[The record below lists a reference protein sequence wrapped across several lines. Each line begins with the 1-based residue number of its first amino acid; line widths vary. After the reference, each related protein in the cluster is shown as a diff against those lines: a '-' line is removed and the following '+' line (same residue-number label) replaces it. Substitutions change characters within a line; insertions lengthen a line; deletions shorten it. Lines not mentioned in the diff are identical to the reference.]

1 MECQEC
7 HENPA
12 TLHFKHV
19 VNGEERKLSLCEACA
34 KKKGYVTFPEE
45 GYSLHD
51 LLTGLFNV
59 DTLNMKATTANQ
71 MKQLQ
76 EVTCSSCG
84 MTFSEFKK
92 IGKFGCAHCYTSFAQ
107 KVEPIFR
114 RVHAGNTKHS
124 GKIPKRT
131 GTNLQTKRQ
140 IETYKQELKKLIE
153 AEEFERAAEYR
164 DKIRELENKA
174 IDPEKKGNEDLKEG
188 DDQ

>member
-19 VNGEERKLSLCEACA
+19 INGEERKLSLCEACA

-59 DTLNMKATTANQ
+59 ETLNMNSTSKNQ
-71 MKQLQ
+71 MKQLK
-76 EVTCSSCG
+76 EIKCSSCG

-92 IGKFGCAHCYTSFAQ
+92 IGKFGCANCYSSFAQ

-114 RVHAGNTKHS
+114 RVHAGNTKHN

-131 GTNLQTKRQ
+131 GINLQTRRQ
-140 IETYKQELKKLIE
+140 IELYKQELKNFIDN
-153 AEEFERAAEYR
+153 EEFEKAAEYR
-164 DKIRELENKA
+164 DKIKELQAKA
-174 IDPEKKGNEDLKEG
+174 SKKDDLKEG